1 MPPLLASRTYCLA
14 CLVWVAALH
23 FLSVATLVVLQ
34 SVARNVEVPILALLI
49 AATLSAKV
57 QSVVVRIAEVRNVA
71 PQIAVTPA
79 WVPNVAV
86 LNAAPRSLVR
96 NAVPPAVVPS
106 VAAQSVAIQFWF
118 PVVTRVAPIVVL
130 ISVPYAARRAVNR
143 ESRVHDVPLQASRV
157 TAL

>member
-1 MPPLLASRTYCLA
+1 
-14 CLVWVAALH
+14 
-23 FLSVATLVVLQ
+23 VATLVVLQ

-79 WVPNVAV
+79 WVPNVAL
-86 LNAAPRSLVR
+86 LNAVLRSLVR

-118 PVVTRVAPIVVL
+118 PVVTRVAPIVARIAVQIAAL
-130 ISVPYAARRAVNR
+130 VSVPYAARRAVNR
-143 ESRVHDVPLQASRV
+143 ESRVHDVPHQASRV
-157 TAL
+157 AAP